1 MDLISTVLVGLP
13 MVVSLMLL
21 GLLGLMPASLRPQT
35 TDAMRLVTFV
45 VSLVLFVV
53 TTAMALGSL
62 GDINWLGIGFNE
74 YVLEFQYPWI
84 CLLYTSPSPRDYAAS
99 RMPSSA

>member
-45 VSLVLFVV
+45 VSLILFVV

-62 GDINWLGIGFNE
+62 GDIDWLGS
-74 YVLEFQYPWI
+74 
-84 CLLYTSPSPRDYAAS
+84 TS
-99 RMPSSA
+99 MCSSAGTPGLRALV